1 MTHPAGEK
9 TDLRVMR
16 THIQLQKAFIELTV
30 EKGFNA
36 VTVSDITERA
46 MVNRSTFY
54 RHFLDK
60 YDLLDNYLNW
70 VDENVAADDFLMEKA
85 GDTGG
90 KPNGLIR
97 LLEHVRTFADFYR
110 VMLGQNGDPV
120 FTERFRQY
128 SMKRYRFL
136 LSNAELK
143 EPANSP
149 PLELKLNYI
158 SCAGVGAI
166 LWWLENGQPCT
177 VEQLALWLSQLSLTT
192 AGLPFIPPGTT
203 PHSRLVE

>member
-9 TDLRVMR
+9 QDLRVLR
-16 THIQLQKAFIELTV
+16 THIQLQRAFIELTV
-30 EKGFNA
+30 EKGFGA

-60 YDLLDNYLNW
+60 YDLLDNYMNW
-70 VDENVAADDFLMEKA
+70 VDDTVTADDFAMDKL
-85 GDTGG
+85 GSSG
-90 KPNGLIR
+90 KPTGLIR
-97 LLEHVRTFADFYR
+97 LLEHVQKFADFYR
-110 VMLGQNGDPV
+110 VMLGQKGDPV

-136 LSNAELK
+136 LSNAELQ
-143 EPANSP
+143 EPPNSP
-149 PLELKLNYI
+149 PVELKLNYI

-166 LWWLENGQPCT
+166 MWWLENGQPCT
-177 VEQLALWLSQLSLTT
+177 VEQLATWLSQLSMSSV
-192 AGLPFIPPGTT
+192 GIPPKMIGDLK
-203 PHSRLVE
+203 SS

>member
-9 TDLRVMR
+9 EDLRVRR
-16 THIQLQKAFIELTV
+16 THIQVQRAFIELTV
-30 EKGFNA
+30 EKGFGA

-60 YDLLDNYLNW
+60 YDLLDNYMNW
-70 VDENVAADDFLMEKA
+70 VDETVTGDDFAADKL
-85 GDTGG
+85 GNSGG
-90 KPNGLIR
+90 KPTGLIR
-97 LLEHVRTFADFYR
+97 LLEHVQKFADFYR
-110 VMLGQNGDPV
+110 VMLGQKGDPV

-143 EPANSP
+143 EPPNSP
-149 PLELKLNYI
+149 PVELKLNYI

-166 LWWLENGQPCT
+166 MWWLENGQPCT
-177 VEQLALWLSQLSLTT
+177 VEQLAAWLSQLSMSSV
-192 AGLPFIPPGTT
+192 GIPFKPISDTKNA
-203 PHSRLVE
+203 